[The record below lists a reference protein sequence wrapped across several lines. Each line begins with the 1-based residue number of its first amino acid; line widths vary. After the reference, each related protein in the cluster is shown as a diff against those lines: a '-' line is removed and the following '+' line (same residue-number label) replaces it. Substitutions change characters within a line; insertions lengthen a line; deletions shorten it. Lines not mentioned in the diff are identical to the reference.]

1 MQNGR
6 YGTILISGVV
16 GFALLALSC
25 ASTSVTP
32 EKQPAGPA
40 ADQPR
45 QGGILTQY
53 FGGDPP
59 SFDLH
64 QESTS
69 AANLSASPAYNQ
81 LVIYDPLEPTK
92 VKPDLATSWQVSPD
106 GKTYTFQLAKDVK
119 FHNGNALTAADAKF
133 SLERVMSPPKG
144 IRSPR
149 QGAYSIVERVEAPD
163 DATLRVVLKQPAPS
177 LIMNLAVG
185 YMAVYD
191 KEFAETKGQ
200 NAFEK
205 EVMGSGPFRF
215 KEYIRGVSMEV
226 ERNKEYWVK
235 DRPYLDGIKIF
246 IIPDR
251 NTALAA
257 FRSGQL
263 HIFSLTADDLKNLG
277 PDLTSKVTVQETM
290 SYGHRGVDINV
301 RKKPFDD
308 PRVRQAVSLAIDRNA
323 ALKVLYLGEG
333 KIGGYMPPHGQ
344 WGVSPEELAKI
355 PGYGPNKASEIEQ
368 AKQLLSEAGFP
379 SGFQTT
385 ITTRKLTSYEDVMV
399 FAVDQLA
406 KVGIKAQTKILETTQ
421 AYDAMSQG
429 DFELGTWVYG
439 VQTDDPDGI
448 FGEHIICGA
457 VRNYSGF
464 CDKEVDALF
473 NKQSQTLNVE
483 ERKKLVQEIER
494 KALTLG
500 GRVILRGGIGR
511 PTLWNEVKNFKAH
524 PDGDNNSK
532 FQDVWM
538 SK

>member
-235 DRPYLDGIKIF
+235 DRP
-246 IIPDR
+246 
-251 NTALAA
+251 
-257 FRSGQL
+257 
-263 HIFSLTADDLKNLG
+263 
-277 PDLTSKVTVQETM
+277 
-290 SYGHRGVDINV
+290 
-301 RKKPFDD
+301 
-308 PRVRQAVSLAIDRNA
+308 
-323 ALKVLYLGEG
+323 
-333 KIGGYMPPHGQ
+333 
-344 WGVSPEELAKI
+344 
-355 PGYGPNKASEIEQ
+355 
-368 AKQLLSEAGFP
+368 
-379 SGFQTT
+379 
-385 ITTRKLTSYEDVMV
+385 
-399 FAVDQLA
+399 
-406 KVGIKAQTKILETTQ
+406 
-421 AYDAMSQG
+421 
-429 DFELGTWVYG
+429 
-439 VQTDDPDGI
+439 
-448 FGEHIICGA
+448 
-457 VRNYSGF
+457 
-464 CDKEVDALF
+464 
-473 NKQSQTLNVE
+473 
-483 ERKKLVQEIER
+483 
-494 KALTLG
+494 
-500 GRVILRGGIGR
+500 
-511 PTLWNEVKNFKAH
+511 
-524 PDGDNNSK
+524 
-532 FQDVWM
+532 
-538 SK
+538 